1 MAEPNVVIDRTVKG
15 KSCLF
20 RLFYEGKPVSR
31 LWVHDLTVRFGE
43 SLVRMG
49 GIGGVETEEAYR
61 MRGFARKLMEAANEY
76 MKEQG
81 FDIACLFGIPNF
93 YERWGYITALP
104 EYRLKVP
111 TSNLKGIEL
120 KHRVDNYSPDTHRA
134 DVLSIYEQNNRNR
147 VCSVVRDLESWSTF
161 VRGTDWFVK
170 ADVKVFLN
178 ENGEV
183 VGYLSLDDVTERTA
197 VAEVGYKTAQV
208 FESMVAFLAQR
219 AERHGHNEVIFLI
232 PPDHEFAF
240 YLRRLGCSLVQEF
253 PRSGGGMVRVIN
265 LGSLL
270 EKLSTELS
278 QRLRKS
284 DLHDFEGEFALVTD
298 IGCAVLKVKRG
309 SVEAS
314 TEGCSEPS
322 LKLEI
327 PQCKLAQLLTGYQ
340 TITLLASDKD
350 VKCPPNLIPLLQVL
364 FPPSYPY
371 IWWADRF

>member
-1 MAEPNVVIDRTVKG
+1 MAEPNVVIDRTVEG

-111 TSNLKGIEL
+111 VSNLKGVEL
-120 KHRVDNYSPDTHRA
+120 KHRVDNYSPDLHRA

-147 VCSVVRDLESWSTF
+147 ICSVVRDSKSWSTF
-161 VRGTDWFVK
+161 ARGTDWFVK

-183 VGYLSLDDVTERTA
+183 VGYLSLDDLTERTA
-197 VAEVGYKTAQV
+197 VAEVGYKTVQV

-219 AERHGHNEVIFLI
+219 AERHGHNEVTFLI

-270 EKLSTELS
+270 EKLSVELS

-284 DLHDFEGEFALVTD
+284 NLHDFESEFAVVTD
-298 IGCAVLKVKRG
+298 IDCAVLKVKKG
-309 SVEAS
+309 LVEVS

-340 TITLLASDKD
+340 TITFLAGDKD
-350 VKCPPNLIPLLQVL
+350 VKCPPNLIPLLRVL
-364 FPPSYPY
+364 FPPNYPY